1 MMALINITLYFSYI
15 PLNAIHMK
23 KVLLLLAACCAFAIP
38 SQSQTRK
45 VTGTVVSAENGAAVA
60 GASITLK
67 GTSTGVV
74 TDADGKFTLSVPSGG
89 RPVVVVNSIGFASQE
104 VALGSGNVISVRLVT
119 ESRAMEDVVVVGY
132 GSVRKK
138 DLTGAVGS
146 LQPREIVRTNPS
158 NVTQALQGQL
168 TGVVVTKTSN
178 KPGQGFTIDIRGQNT
193 ITGATEPLV
202 VVDGVIGARLRDL
215 NPQDIQSIDV
225 LKDASSTAIYGARGA
240 NGVIIVT
247 SKKGLAGKPKV
258 TFDSYIGQKLP
269 AHMPRLQTAQE
280 FYKMTVDDAILNG
293 GAAIAT
299 FTASELNMVN
309 SGKSTD
315 WLSQVLKRGTFANST
330 VAVTGGN
337 AGTTYRFSGG
347 YVQEDG
353 NIPVTT
359 FKKYSLNAAVDS
371 RLNNWL
377 RVGFT
382 AYLNYTDN
390 PTGSLEILRSAYRA
404 RPTGVIYYNDIVNP
418 GEGNDLA
425 VGPWKNGYSIWMGIK
440 DNQVPNPII
449 DADPEIYQNTTKV
462 SNPMGNAFVELTL
475 LKGLTFKSSIS
486 AALIDERNGEF
497 RNTLSKSQLSNPP
510 RADYQTRNWSTYTF
524 DNQLTYNNTFGR
536 HKINATALQS
546 AYQNTYENYAIAAL
560 NLPYASLWYNIGTGG
575 TVTARSSFT
584 RNALESYM
592 GRVNYTFNDKY
603 LLTLTAR
610 ADGASQLAPEN
621 RWAFFPSGAFA
632 WQLGDEDFVKNL
644 KLFSDLKLRVSYGEV
659 GNSNVAAYSTQAGLL
674 ATNYSFGVSSLA
686 GGFAPAAI
694 GNKDLKWERS
704 QELNLGVNMGFLDNR
719 ISAVVE
725 VYRRNTRDLILNQT
739 LPTSTG
745 FSSVVTNVGKVS
757 NKGIEIM
764 LNTRNVETRNF
775 TWTTSVNFSKNLNRI
790 EALANGVT
798 QIIGSALFVGK
809 PVRSFYDY
817 KFDGIW
823 QVADSS
829 AAKSYG
835 QFPGSVKVVDQNK
848 DGKISNST
856 GIDDRVWLG
865 SQLPNFTMGMTNR
878 FSFKSFDFSFLMYY
892 RNGTMFKN
900 GMLDGTMG
908 EYTGGRYNHMVMDY
922 WTKNNPINT
931 FYGPGVPQPFR
942 GARSYEDASFLRL
955 VDLTLGYT
963 VPKKVLDK
971 VKIER
976 ARVYFQVLNPKYWT
990 KFNGMDPEYNSN
1002 TYIDDVPSM
1011 TVAFGTSIGF

>member
-1 MMALINITLYFSYI
+1 
-15 PLNAIHMK
+15 MK
-23 KVLLLLAACCAFAIP
+23 KVMLLLAACCAMAFP

-45 VTGTVVSAENGAAVA
+45 VSGTVVSAENGAAVA
-60 GASITLK
+60 GASVTLK
-67 GTSTGVV
+67 GAATGTV
-74 TDADGKFTLSVPSGG
+74 TDGDGRFSLSVPATG
-89 RPVVVVNSIGFASQE
+89 RPVVVVNSIGYAEQE
-104 VALGSGNVISVRLVT
+104 LVVGTADVLTVRLVT

-146 LQPREIVRTNPS
+146 LQPRDIVRTNPA
-158 NVTQALQGQL
+158 NVTQALQGQV

-178 KPGQGFTIDIRGQNT
+178 RPGQGFTIDIRGQNT

-215 NPQDIQSIDV
+215 NPQDIQSIDI

-247 SKKGLAGKPKV
+247 SKKGIAGKPKV
-258 TFDSYIGQKLP
+258 TFESYIGQKRP
-269 AHMPRLQTAQE
+269 AHMPRLMTAQE
-280 FYKMTVDDAILNG
+280 FYKFAVDDAILNG
-293 GAAIAT
+293 GSAIGT
-299 FTASELNMVN
+299 FTASELNWVN
-309 SGKSTD
+309 SGKTTN
-315 WLSQVLKRGTFANST
+315 WLDMVLKTGTFANST

-353 NIPVTT
+353 NIPSTT

-371 RLNNWL
+371 RLSSWL

-382 AYLNYTDN
+382 AYINYTDN
-390 PTGSLEILRSAYRA
+390 PSGSLEILRSSYRA
-404 RPTGVIYYNDIVNP
+404 RPTGVVYYNDIVNP

-425 VGPWKNGYSIWMGIK
+425 IGPWKNGLSVWMGIK

-462 SNPMGNAFVELTL
+462 SNPMGNAYVELTL
-475 LKGLTFKSSIS
+475 MKGLTFKSSIS

-510 RADYQTRNWSTYTF
+510 RADYQTRNISTYTF
-524 DNQLTYNNTFGR
+524 DNQLTYDNTFGR
-536 HKINATALQS
+536 HKVNATALQS
-546 AYQNTYENYAIAAL
+546 AFQNTFENYAIAAL
-560 NLPYASLWYNIGTGG
+560 NLPYASLWHNLGTGG

-592 GRVNYTFNDKY
+592 GRVNYTFDGKY

-632 WQLGDEDFVKNL
+632 WQLGEEDFVKNL
-644 KLFSDLKLRVSYGEV
+644 KVFSDLKLRVSYGEV

-674 ATNYSFGVSSLA
+674 ATNYSFGATTLA

-694 GNKDLKWERS
+694 GNRDLKWERS
-704 QELNLGVNMGFLDNR
+704 QELNLGLNMGFLDNR

-745 FSSVVTNVGKVS
+745 FSSVVTNVGQVS

-764 LNTRNVETRNF
+764 LNTRNVQTRDFSWN
-775 TWTTSVNFSKNLNRI
+775 TSVNFSKNINRI
-790 EALANGVT
+790 EALANGVNA
-798 QIIGSALFVGK
+798 IIGSSLFVGK
-809 PVRSFYDY
+809 PVRSYYDY

-823 QVADSS
+823 QVADS
-829 AAKSYG
+829 AAARAYG

-848 DGKISNST
+848 DGRITNST

-865 SQLPNFTMGMTNR
+865 SELPNFTMGMTNR
-878 FSFKSFDFSFLMYY
+878 FSYKAFDMSFLLYYRDGTMY
-892 RNGTMFKN
+892 RNGLL
-900 GMLDGTMG
+900 GGTMG
-908 EYTGGRYNHMVMDY
+908 EYTSARYNHIVLDY
-922 WTKNNPINT
+922 WTKNNPTNY

-942 GARSYEDASFLRL
+942 GARSYEDATFLRL
-955 VDLTLGYT
+955 VDVTLGYT
-963 VPKKVLDK
+963 VPKKLLDK
-971 VKIER
+971 AKIER
-976 ARVYFQVLNPKYWT
+976 ARVYFQVLNPRFWT
-990 KFNGMDPEYNSN
+990 RYNGMDPEYNSN